1 MSFKG
6 KFWIVVLLTFGA
18 VIVTS
23 LIAHLK
29 PYRYFAPINHP
40 SADHVLYYQ
49 YMRKPV
55 DVLIFGSSK
64 VKYGVRMEIVREELD
79 RAGMNQ
85 VTAAKLA
92 VPGIV
97 ILGEYL
103 VIRDLLRGPFRPR
116 LLVLEVAERNFS
128 RNAGRVIN
136 DLQAFGTPRDM
147 ASFLWREAR
156 PSERGKVL
164 EGIIRGPYFT
174 FNMVARMAA
183 GFLGSK
189 GRNAILETKPDLTPE
204 MLEVLEQD
212 TWKKKREMLCGIEAD
227 SVMERYDI
235 TPYMRNVT
243 SALIR
248 TVRERGID
256 LVLVHF
262 PYEHDYP
269 AYCLAPGAKRKYDQF
284 ITGFSRKTGVEFMY
298 YPARSRYVGKREM
311 YGDPEHLN
319 KLGGMGFS
327 RELVKDILIPHLK
340 GKNLAKSVNPS

>member
-1 MSFKG
+1 VSFKG

-248 TVRERGID
+248 TGRGGSIWSWCISRTSTITR
-256 LVLVHF
+256 
-262 PYEHDYP
+262 PIASRPGPSGSTISSSRGSPGRP
-269 AYCLAPGAKRKYDQF
+269 AWSSCTIRPGAGTSGNGRC
-284 ITGFSRKTGVEFMY
+284 TAT
-298 YPARSRYVGKREM
+298 RSISTSWAEWASPV
-311 YGDPEHLN
+311 
-319 KLGGMGFS
+319 S
-327 RELVKDILIPHLK
+327 
-340 GKNLAKSVNPS
+340 S